1 MTVPLNAPMSVV
13 ASSSKQPSE
22 SRVFPAVDSFVQ
34 RLANDSIRS
43 KQIGNPS
50 SSDEL
55 ISILGEESNNVA
67 VPKGTAPDSVFSNYV
82 GVGGRAA
89 LTGIAT
95 QGHCAPV
102 HTDTRDPR
110 FTFGIRFDKPSSEP
124 KSAGNFFFPNLQ
136 EASSDYIGVIVKQ
149 YTATIF
155 LWQGKKLKHGS
166 SIDRRGD
173 KNISKT
179 EIRSIGMVI
188 GQKPPLFSETQMRN

>member
-1 MTVPLNAPMSVV
+1 MS
-13 ASSSKQPSE
+13 AATSSKQPSE

-43 KQIGNPS
+43 KKIDNLS

-55 ISILGEESNNVA
+55 ISILGEEFNNVA
-67 VPKGTAPDSVFSNYV
+67 VAKSTAPDSVFSNHV

-95 QGHCAPV
+95 QGCCSPV
-102 HTDTRDPR
+102 HIDTREPR
-110 FTFGIRFDKPSSEP
+110 FTLGIRFDKPSSEP
-124 KSAGNFFFPNLQ
+124 KSAGHFFFPYLQ
-136 EASSDYIGVIVKQ
+136 EASSDYVGVIVKQ
-149 YTATIF
+149 YTTTIF
-155 LWQGKKLKHGS
+155 LWQGKKFKHGS
-166 SIDRRGD
+166 STDRRGD

-188 GQKPPLFSETQMRN
+188 GQKPLLFSETQMRN